1 MLSFKVVDNAV
12 MRVAL
17 SNLRDLLLFIQ
28 SSQNEGVERV
38 DGRSGWMDAAVVYK
52 IVLLLA
58 QVEQVCADADYV
70 KEVHP
75 VDSFLH
81 DTAIGIWKLLLSLE
95 SQREAAMVDDLILT
109 LIRFE
114 CGDCPLSSLL
124 DRLDSPDSS
133 RCDPHHDQLSMMRLE
148 VLYVL
153 PFFSVARTLKAIAQS
168 RPQEEGGDRDL
179 HELAT
184 RRLPFE
190 QLLLHLSASKAHIA
204 AAANGGLPIF
214 FRRLSLVSSFII
226 KWLKVGRFDD
236 KAKLLLNAFTQEFVQ
251 SLVEVV
257 IAIPV
262 RIHKSSSP
270 HGSTISSS
278 QHMSHIIRHVGS
290 LLSVCF
296 SASSDKTKGTS
307 MILII
312 SLQAAVVNEIMRTR
326 SVREADNSGTMLH
339 AMLDM
344 MSSLD
349 SMCLLMTMKTHLLEY
364 IQSPQLMQS
373 LLCFVM
379 AYIPHAQ
386 HMVALLVPECKGEQS
401 KVLRNTMEQHNSKLL
416 LLTARSSVK
425 HLFPTASYT
434 DLPCADSLLS
444 AFSASTDSV
453 HMRRF
458 RSLFCFHLM
467 TSMNALLLNCG
478 SDRSRR
484 DRIRD
489 RISMA
494 IRKLYRVG
502 DAVEHQLDDPAQYD
516 WLLMELQASA
526 LVDLYCPDDEQAAPT
541 LAMVTE
547 HVHTIL
553 TNLISVTADNDH
565 TGITDTN
572 DSAAQGPCQQR
583 LILLFRAAVLSSM
596 LSHHHARHHHQPHFD
611 DTVSDRN
618 LDSLTYSLTYS
629 LTQRLV
635 TTSHHITCRRRT
647 QIQSLYDAP
656 LS

>member
-12 MRVAL
+12 MRAAL

-28 SSQNEGVERV
+28 SSQNERVERV
-38 DGRSGWMDAAVVYK
+38 DGRSVCK

-81 DTAIGIWKLLLSLE
+81 DTAMGIWKLLLSLE
-95 SQREAAMVDDLILT
+95 SRREAAMVDDLILT

-124 DRLDSPDSS
+124 DQLDPPDSS
-133 RCDPHHDQLSMMRLE
+133 RCDQHHERLE
-148 VLYVL
+148 VLHL
-153 PFFSVARTLKAIAQS
+153 FPFFSVARTLKAVAQS
-168 RPQEEGGDRDL
+168 RSKEEGGDRDL

-190 QLLLHLSASKAHIA
+190 QLLLRLSASKAHTA
-204 AAANGGLPIF
+204 AAANGGLQIF

-226 KWLKVGRFDD
+226 KWLKVGRFED

-262 RIHKSSSP
+262 HIHKSSSQ

-278 QHMSHIIRHVGS
+278 QHMSQIIRHVGS
-290 LLSVCF
+290 LLSVYF

-312 SLQAAVVNEIMRTR
+312 SLQAAVVDEIMRTR
-326 SVREADNSGTMLH
+326 SLREADNSGTMLH

-379 AYIPHAQ
+379 TYIPHAQ
-386 HMVALLVPECKGEQS
+386 HMVALLETECKGEKS

-416 LLTARSSVK
+416 LLAARSSVK
-425 HLFPTASYT
+425 HLFPTASCT
-434 DLPCADSLLS
+434 DLPSADSLLS
-444 AFSASTDSV
+444 AFSASTDSM

-467 TSMNALLLNCG
+467 TSLNALLLNCG
-478 SDRSRR
+478 SDLSRR

-494 IRKLYRVG
+494 IRKLYRIG
-502 DAVEHQLDDPAQYD
+502 DAAEHQLDDPAQYD
-516 WLLMELQASA
+516 WLLMELQASV
-526 LVDLYCPDDEQAAPT
+526 LVDLYCPDDEQAAST
-541 LAMVTE
+541 LTMVTE

-553 TNLISVTADNDH
+553 INLVSVSADNDH
-565 TGITDTN
+565 IGGITDTN

-611 DTVSDRN
+611 DTVSDRD
-618 LDSLTYSLTYS
+618 LHSLTPL

-635 TTSHHITCRRRT
+635 TTSHRIIYHRRT

>member
-12 MRVAL
+12 MRAAL
-17 SNLRDLLLFIQ
+17 SNLRDLLLIQ
-28 SSQNEGVERV
+28 SCQNEGVERV
-38 DGRSGWMDAAVVYK
+38 DDRSGWVDAAVVYK

-58 QVEQVCADADYV
+58 QVEQVCADADYM

-81 DTAIGIWKLLLSLE
+81 DTAMGIWKLMLSLE
-95 SQREAAMVDDLILT
+95 SRRNLAMVDDLIPT

-124 DRLDSPDSS
+124 DQLDPPDSS
-133 RCDPHHDQLSMMRLE
+133 RCEHHHDQLSMMRLE
-148 VLYVL
+148 VLHLL
-153 PFFSVARTLKAIAQS
+153 PFFSVARTFKAAAQS

-190 QLLLHLSASKAHIA
+190 QLLLRLSASKAHTA
-204 AAANGGLPIF
+204 AAVANGGLQIF

-226 KWLKVGRFDD
+226 KWLKVGRFED
-236 KAKLLLNAFTQEFVQ
+236 KAKLLLNAFTQAFVQ

-262 RIHKSSSP
+262 HIHKSSSP
-270 HGSTISSS
+270 HGCSTISSP

-296 SASSDKTKGTS
+296 SASSDKTKETS
-307 MILII
+307 MMLIV
-312 SLQAAVVNEIMRTR
+312 SMQAAVVDEIMRTR
-326 SVREADNSGTMLH
+326 SVREADNTHSGTMLH
-339 AMLDM
+339 AILDM

-373 LLCFVM
+373 LLCFVL

-401 KVLRNTMEQHNSKLL
+401 KVLRNAMEQHNSKLL

-425 HLFPTASYT
+425 HLFPNTSCT
-434 DLPCADSLLS
+434 DLPCADSLLLS

-467 TSMNALLLNCG
+467 TSLNALLLNRG
-478 SDRSRR
+478 SDRSLR

-489 RISMA
+489 RVSIA
-494 IRKLYRVG
+494 IRKLYQVG
-502 DAVEHQLDDPAQYD
+502 GAAEHQLDDPAHYD

-526 LVDLYCPDDEQAAPT
+526 LVDLHCPNDEQAAST
-541 LAMVTE
+541 LAMITE
-547 HVHTIL
+547 HVQTIL
-553 TNLISVTADNDH
+553 TNLVSVSADNDH
-565 TGITDTN
+565 TGISDTN

-611 DTVSDRN
+611 DTVSDR
-618 LDSLTYSLTYS
+618 T
-629 LTQRLV
+629 
-635 TTSHHITCRRRT
+635 H
-647 QIQSLYDAP
+647 
-656 LS
+656 

>member
-12 MRVAL
+12 MRAAL

-28 SSQNEGVERV
+28 SSQNEGVERI

-70 KEVHP
+70 KEVYP

-81 DTAIGIWKLLLSLE
+81 DTAMGIWKLLLSLE
-95 SQREAAMVDDLILT
+95 SQREADMVDDLILT

-114 CGDCPLSSLL
+114 CGDCSLSSLL
-124 DRLDSPDSS
+124 DRLDPPDSS
-133 RCDPHHDQLSMMRLE
+133 RCDHHHERLE
-148 VLYVL
+148 VLHLL
-153 PFFSVARTLKAIAQS
+153 PFFSVARTLKAVAQS
-168 RPQEEGGDRDL
+168 RSQEEGWDRDL

-190 QLLLHLSASKAHIA
+190 QLLLRLSASKAHT
-204 AAANGGLPIF
+204 AAANGGLQIF

-226 KWLKVGRFDD
+226 KWLKVGRFED

-262 RIHKSSSP
+262 HIHKSSSQ

-290 LLSVCF
+290 LLSVYF

-312 SLQAAVVNEIMRTR
+312 SLQAAVVDEIMRTR
-326 SVREADNSGTMLH
+326 SLREADNSGTMLH

-386 HMVALLVPECKGEQS
+386 HMVVLLETECKSEQS

-416 LLTARSSVK
+416 LLAARSSVK
-425 HLFPTASYT
+425 HLFPTASCT
-434 DLPCADSLLS
+434 DLPYADSLIS
-444 AFSASTDSV
+444 AFSASTDSM

-458 RSLFCFHLM
+458 RSIFCFHLM
-467 TSMNALLLNCG
+467 TSLNALLLNCG

-494 IRKLYRVG
+494 IRKLYRIG

-516 WLLMELQASA
+516 WLLMELQVSI
-526 LVDLYCPDDEQAAPT
+526 LVDLYCPDDEQAAST
-541 LAMVTE
+541 LTMVTE

-553 TNLISVTADNDH
+553 TNLVSVSADNDH
-565 TGITDTN
+565 IGGITDTK

-596 LSHHHARHHHQPHFD
+596 LSHHHVRHHHQPHFD
-611 DTVSDRN
+611 DTVS
-618 LDSLTYSLTYS
+618 LHSLTHLLTHS
-629 LTQRLV
+629 TIGNHI
-635 TTSHHITCRRRT
+635 TSHHI
-647 QIQSLYDAP
+647 P
-656 LS
+656 